1 MFFKLVSRN
10 SKRSRR
16 ENGLFH
22 ASLLVVVIAFYV
34 ILALPKQDVIIFLK
48 EMESDAIPEN
58 LSNGSD
64 TVWRI
69 VMHFVLSRIFFRT
82 LPDGAEK
89 T

>member
-48 EMESDAIPEN
+48 EMESDAIQKIFQMVP
-58 LSNGSD
+58 
-64 TVWRI
+64 I
-69 VMHFVLSRIFFRT
+69 HFVLSRIFCRT

>member
-10 SKRSRR
+10 SKRSHR

-48 EMESDAIPEN
+48 EMERHRMKMY
-58 LSNGSD
+58 LQ
-64 TVWRI
+64 WR
-69 VMHFVLSRIFFRT
+69 
-82 LPDGAEK
+82 
-89 T
+89 

>member
-34 ILALPKQDVIIFLK
+34 ILALPKQ
-48 EMESDAIPEN
+48 A
-58 LSNGSD
+58 
-64 TVWRI
+64 VWRI
-69 VMHFVLSRIFFRT
+69 VMHFVLSRIFCRT